1 MSMRKLS
8 TKLKI
13 LLWLHRKLGLSQSFI
28 CGKCGISRATFYRYK
43 KRLKDGKMIRT
54 KR

>member
-1 MSMRKLS
+1 MRKLS

-43 KRLKDGKMIRT
+43 KRLGNGKMVQKSR
-54 KR
+54 